1 MINKKLDDVYDKLDS
16 VLDKLDTINETM
28 LKIWKAEDEEEG
40 EYRWPYNTDGKMME
54 NVSAT
59 LKD

>member
-28 LKIWKAEDEEEG
+28 LKK
-40 EYRWPYNTDGKMME
+40 
-54 NVSAT
+54 
-59 LKD
+59 

>member
-1 MINKKLDDVYDKLDS
+1 MIDKEVFDRLDS
-16 VLDKLDTINETM
+16 ILDKLDTMKETM
-28 LKIWKAEDEEEG
+28 FKIWKAEDEEEG
-40 EYRWPYNTDGKMME
+40 EYRWPYDKDGNMME